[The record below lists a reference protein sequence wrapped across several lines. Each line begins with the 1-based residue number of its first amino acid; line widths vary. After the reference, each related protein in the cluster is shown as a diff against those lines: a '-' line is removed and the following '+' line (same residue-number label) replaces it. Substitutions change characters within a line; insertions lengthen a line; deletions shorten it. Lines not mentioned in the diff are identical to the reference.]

1 MAGRVLNKHAV
12 GSTNAPGAR
21 YIGRGS
27 VHGNKFVIGRDGTR
41 DDVCEAHDRDLADE
55 IQRKGPK
62 ARDIDALRGMDV
74 ICFCAPHR
82 CHGDT
87 LVALA
92 AMSDDERMAWAK
104 DKLAAARPAKTSWLL

>member
-1 MAGRVLNKHAV
+1 MAESVLNKHAV
-12 GSTNAPGAR
+12 GGTSAPGAR

-27 VHGNKFVIGRDGTR
+27 VYGNKFVIGRDGTR

-62 ARDIDALRGMDV
+62 ARDIDALRGLDV
-74 ICFCAPHR
+74 ICFCAPQR

-92 AMSDDERMAWAK
+92 AKNDDERMAWANAKLK
-104 DKLAAARPAKTSWLL
+104 DVRPSKNSLL

>member
-12 GSTNAPGAR
+12 GGTSAPGAR

-27 VHGNKFVIGRDGTR
+27 EYGNKFVIGRDGTR
-41 DDVCEAHDRDLADE
+41 DDVCDAHDLDLADE

-62 ARDIDALRGMDV
+62 ARDVDALRGLDV
-74 ICFCAPHR
+74 ICFCAPQR

-92 AMSDDERMAWAK
+92 AMSDDERIAWAEA
-104 DKLAAARPAKTSWLL
+104 KLTDVRPAQKGWLL